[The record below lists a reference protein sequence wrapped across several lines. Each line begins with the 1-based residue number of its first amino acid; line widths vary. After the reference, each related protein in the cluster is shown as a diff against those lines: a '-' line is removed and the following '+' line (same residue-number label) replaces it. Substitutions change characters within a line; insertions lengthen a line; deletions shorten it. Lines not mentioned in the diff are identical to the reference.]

1 MTSDGRI
8 MIADLGLGRLLS
20 AASRQAESRVGSP
33 LYMSPEICQ
42 GQKYDSKSDVR
53 RCLYPFDF

>member
-1 MTSDGRI
+1 